1 MVAAS
6 LPHTWAC
13 PSCGR
18 RVPLRAPACHCGMTQ
33 ARAQA
38 LTAAAAPAPD
48 APPAAPQ
55 RARISARDRR
65 EAIDAMTGDV
75 KLLLGLGG
83 LVLVLGLGYL
93 VFGPKP
99 APMPAVLGYVDAG
112 PPPVV
117 RPKPSPTPPFK
128 LPWWK

>member
-1 MVAAS
+1 VAAP
-6 LPHTWAC
+6 LPHTWEC

-18 RVPLRAPACHCGMTQ
+18 RVPLRAAACHCGMTQ

-38 LTAAAAPAPD
+38 LTAAAAPALD
-48 APPAAPQ
+48 ALPAP
-55 RARISARDRR
+55 RRRPRMSASDRQ

-75 KLLLGLGG
+75 KLLLALGA
-83 LVLVLGLGYL
+83 LVLALGLGYL

-99 APMPAVLGYVDAG
+99 AAMPAVLGYVDAG
-112 PPPVV
+112 PPPVA
-117 RPKPSPTPPFK
+117 RPRPSPTPPFK

>member
-1 MVAAS
+1 
-6 LPHTWAC
+6 
-13 PSCGR
+13 
-18 RVPLRAPACHCGMTQ
+18 MTQ

-38 LTAAAAPAPD
+38 LTAERAPAID
-48 APPAAPQ
+48 APAAPR
-55 RARISARDRR
+55 RARTSAGDRR

-75 KLLLGLGG
+75 KLLLALGALA
-83 LVLVLGLGYL
+83 LVVGFGFL

-99 APMPAVLGYVDAG
+99 APMPAVLGHVDPG
-112 PPPVV
+112 PPPVA